1 MTKYILYFDIDIAC
15 ILLLS
20 INQSML
26 STFIQISDSNLSLKY
41 RDKDQEELYCLHG
54 RQLRSRQERVQRQTK
69 SNSTQTG
76 LSLTGCLTSFR
87 ITTTINFLPLWIQ
100 TLQTEKH

>member
-1 MTKYILYFDIDIAC
+1 MKTIYSSMTKYILYFDIDIAC

-26 STFIQISDSNLSLKY
+26 STFIQISDNNLSLEY

-54 RQLRSRQERVQRQTK
+54 RQSVSWGPDRREFNARLSPTQLRQV
-69 SNSTQTG
+69 
-76 LSLTGCLTSFR
+76 C
-87 ITTTINFLPLWIQ
+87 P
-100 TLQTEKH
+100 